1 MLLAVLVIAVHISE
15 TILCLIG
22 FVPLMVVAHWGAA
35 GCLGGGGR
43 EAAALA
49 EEDTAHL
56 ATYHPSPPRPTLPSA
71 ILSTTTPPFRNPPS
85 YSPVYHLDFANS
97 KPLLLPQIPP
107 PPPSL
112 VSPTYILAII

>member
-1 MLLAVLVIAVHISE
+1 
-15 TILCLIG
+15 
-22 FVPLMVVAHWGAA
+22 MVVAHWGAA

-71 ILSTTTPPFRNPPS
+71 ICQLP
-85 YSPVYHLDFANS
+85 
-97 KPLLLPQIPP
+97 PLLHLQLQT
-107 PPPSL
+107 PSL
-112 VSPTYILAII
+112 TPNTPAPSLPGVTHLFPGHNINNTYNDSGTLWAS

>member
-1 MLLAVLVIAVHISE
+1 MLFAVLVISVHISE

-71 ILSTTTPPFRNPPS
+71 ILSTTTPLSETYLHIHQSTTLTLPTPNPFSYLKYPHPLPPWC
-85 YSPVYHLDFANS
+85 H
-97 KPLLLPQIPP
+97 PP
-107 PPPSL
+107 ISWL
-112 VSPTYILAII
+112 